1 MKNIEI
7 LSNAK
12 NEKYDYYKKKYE
24 STLKNNNNQRIIEK
38 YNQYCNGDIKE
49 NCILYE
55 TFHGKS
61 MTDNPYA
68 LFESL
73 ILDPEYKNYRH
84 IWVINTL
91 TSETEKYKNNENVI
105 FVKVNS
111 DEYLYYLAKAKYLIN
126 NTSFPPYF
134 CKRKNQVYLNTWHG
148 TPLKTLGIDMNG
160 PIDQLKNIQRNFL
173 QTDYLLSPNEFT
185 TEKLVY
191 SHNLDGIYTGEILEV
206 GYPRIDLIT
215 KTNSKDILD
224 KLRQYIEID
233 TNKKVALYAPTWRG
247 NVGKEVDI
255 KKEVK
260 DIIVSIKNNLD
271 SNYQLLL
278 KVHPLLYKYFK
289 NDKDLSK
296 IFIPDSIDISE
307 TLSIVDLLITD
318 YSSVFFDFYIK
329 NKPII
334 LYTYDKAE
342 YLSDRGTYLDFDE
355 LNTYVAENETELK
368 ELIANVDILKG
379 CKNES
384 FISLQNGNVS
394 KTVIDIVFKNNKNEK
409 VKKVNNE
416 KKNVLFYIDN
426 LTDNNFDK
434 KAAYINEYFD
444 RQKYNIL
451 ILVKSNLTFEEEL
464 QIKKL
469 VDVKI
474 FFRFGNLNTS
484 EKSWIEYMIAM
495 DIGYVNNNE
504 QALNILS
511 RNELRRLLGSLEIH
525 NIFNLSNNKFW
536 QIILGFY
543 SETTGSKYQLFDQKI
558 ITKIQKDKRYYHNSF
573 INKFEQYISFDI
585 EAKKYEKDYLIEY
598 INLNLIKFDK
608 NNNKSIKKIND
619 KDIMLEIKSDN
630 LKEKYIFIKDFNFT
644 EKYIFIDVEQVDKN
658 EVNSFYN
665 IVKNQRL
672 FDDYKIVI
680 YGLELKDINEFN
692 ELIYMDV
699 NIIPLMKNNLDY
711 LTFAKHSNYMFVLE
725 DFKNSMDK
733 IDFLQ
738 SNGVNVF
745 VTDNNELLGLMYK
758 DYLSIYEWKTF
769 LPMVEKYSI
778 ESNIYN

>member
-1 MKNIEI
+1 MEKIEI
-7 LSNAK
+7 LSKAK
-12 NEKYDYYKKKYE
+12 KEKYDYYKKKYK
-24 STLKNNNNQRIIEK
+24 STLKNNNTQRIIEK
-38 YNQYCNGDIKE
+38 YNQYCNEDIKE

-68 LFESL
+68 LFNT
-73 ILDPEYKNYRH
+73 IVLDPEFENYKH
-84 IWVINTL
+84 IWVINTP
-91 TSETEKYKNNENVI
+91 TIETDKYKNNENVI

-134 CKRKNQVYLNTWHG
+134 CKREDQVYLNTWHG

-185 TEKLVY
+185 TEKLVN

-215 KTNSKDILD
+215 KTNSKDISD
-224 KLRQYIEID
+224 KLSQYIELD
-233 TNKKVALYAPTWRG
+233 TNKKIALYAPTWRG

-260 DIIVSIKNNLD
+260 DIIVSIKKNLD

-289 NDKDLSK
+289 NDKELSK

-318 YSSVFFDFYIK
+318 YSSVFFDFYIR

-355 LNTYVAENETELK
+355 LNTYIAENEKELK
-368 ELIANVDILKG
+368 DLIANVDILNG

-394 KTVIDIVFKNNKNEK
+394 KTVIDIVFKKIKNEK
-409 VKKVNNE
+409 VKKVDNE
-416 KKNVLFYIDN
+416 KKNILFYIDN
-426 LTDNNFDK
+426 LTDNSFEK

-504 QALNILS
+504 LALNILS
-511 RNELRRLLGSLEIH
+511 KNELKRLLGSLVIH
-525 NIFNLSNNKFW
+525 NIFNLSNNIFW
-536 QIILGFY
+536 QIILGYY

-558 ITKIQKDKRYYHNSF
+558 ITKIQNDKRYYHNSF
-573 INKFEQYISFDI
+573 INKFEKYISYDI
-585 EAKKYEKDYLIEY
+585 EAKKFEEDYLIEY
-598 INLNLIKFDK
+598 INLNLIKFDR
-608 NNNKSIKKIND
+608 NNSKSIKEIND

-630 LKEKYIFIKDFNFT
+630 LKDKYIFIKDFKFT

-692 ELIYMDV
+692 ELISLDV
-699 NIIPLMKNNLDY
+699 NIIPTMKNNLDY
-711 LTFAKHSNYMFVLE
+711 LMFAKHSNYMFVLE

-769 LPMVEKYSI
+769 LPMIGKYSI

>member
-484 EKSWIEYMIAM
+484 KKSWIEYMIAM

>member
-91 TSETEKYKNNENVI
+91 TSETEKYKNNENVN

-289 NDKDLSK
+289 NDKELSK

-318 YSSVFFDFYIK
+318 YSSVFFDFYVK

-368 ELIANVDILKG
+368 DLIANVDILKG

-409 VKKVNNE
+409 VKKVDNE

-426 LTDNNFDK
+426 LTDSSFDK

-511 RNELRRLLGSLEIH
+511 RNELRRLLGSLVIH

-536 QIILGFY
+536 QIILGYY

-585 EAKKYEKDYLIEY
+585 ESKKYEKDYLIEY

-608 NNNKSIKKIND
+608 NNNKSIKEIHD

-644 EKYIFIDVEQVDKN
+644 EKYIFIDVEKVDKN

-665 IVKNQRL
+665 IVKGQKL
-672 FDDYKIVI
+672 FDDYNILI
-680 YGLELKDINEFN
+680 YGVELKDINEFN
-692 ELIYMDV
+692 ELIYTDV
-699 NIIPLMKNNLDY
+699 SIIPVMKNNLDY
-711 LTFAKHSNYMFVLE
+711 LMFAKHSNYMFVLE

-733 IDFLQ
+733 IGFLQ

-745 VTDNNELLGLMYK
+745 VTDNSELLGLMYK

-769 LPMVEKYSI
+769 LPMIEKYSI

>member
-1 MKNIEI
+1 MEKIEI
-7 LSNAK
+7 LSKAK
-12 NEKYDYYKKKYE
+12 KEKYDYYKKKYK
-24 STLKNNNNQRIIEK
+24 STLKNNNTQRIIEK
-38 YNQYCNGDIKE
+38 YNQYCNEDIKG

-68 LFESL
+68 LFNTIL
-73 ILDPEYKNYRH
+73 LDPEFENYKH
-84 IWVINTL
+84 IWVINTP
-91 TSETEKYKNNENVI
+91 TIETDKYKNNENVI

-134 CKRKNQVYLNTWHG
+134 CKREDQVYLNTWHG

-185 TEKLVY
+185 TEKLVN

-224 KLRQYIEID
+224 KLSQYIELD

-289 NDKDLSK
+289 NDKELSK

-318 YSSVFFDFYIK
+318 YSSVFFDFYIR

-355 LNTYVAENETELK
+355 LNTYIAENEKELK
-368 ELIANVDILKG
+368 DLIANVDILNG

-394 KTVIDIVFKNNKNEK
+394 KTVIDIVFKKIKNEK
-409 VKKVNNE
+409 VKKVDNE
-416 KKNVLFYIDN
+416 KKNILFYIDN
-426 LTDNNFDK
+426 LTDNSFEK

-504 QALNILS
+504 LALNILS
-511 RNELRRLLGSLEIH
+511 KNELKRLLGSLVIH
-525 NIFNLSNNKFW
+525 NIFNLSNNIFW
-536 QIILGFY
+536 QIILGYY

-558 ITKIQKDKRYYHNSF
+558 ITKIQNDKRYYHNSF
-573 INKFEQYISFDI
+573 INKFEKYISYDI
-585 EAKKYEKDYLIEY
+585 EAKKFEEDYLIEY
-598 INLNLIKFDK
+598 INLNLIKFDR
-608 NNNKSIKKIND
+608 NNSKSIKEIND

-630 LKEKYIFIKDFNFT
+630 LKDKYIFIKDFNFT

-680 YGLELKDINEFN
+680 YGLELKDINEVN
-692 ELIYMDV
+692 ELISLDV
-699 NIIPLMKNNLDY
+699 NIIPTMKNNLDY
-711 LTFAKHSNYMFVLE
+711 LMFAKHSNYMFVLE

-745 VTDNNELLGLMYK
+745 VTDNNELLGLMYN

-769 LPMVEKYSI
+769 LPMIGKYSI

>member
-134 CKRKNQVYLNTWHG
+134 CKRKNQIYLNTWHG

-484 EKSWIEYMIAM
+484 KKSWIEYMIAM

-769 LPMVEKYSI
+769 LPMVEIYSI

>member
-409 VKKVNNE
+409 VKKINNE

-619 KDIMLEIKSDN
+619 KDMMLEIKSDN

>member
-644 EKYIFIDVEQVDKN
+644 EKYIFIDVEQVK
-658 EVNSFYN
+658 S
-665 IVKNQRL
+665 RL
-672 FDDYKIVI
+672 LCKMLY
-680 YGLELKDINEFN
+680 
-692 ELIYMDV
+692 
-699 NIIPLMKNNLDY
+699 
-711 LTFAKHSNYMFVLE
+711 
-725 DFKNSMDK
+725 
-733 IDFLQ
+733 
-738 SNGVNVF
+738 NVF
-745 VTDNNELLGLMYK
+745 TISTYQN
-758 DYLSIYEWKTF
+758 
-769 LPMVEKYSI
+769 
-778 ESNIYN
+778 

>member
-91 TSETEKYKNNENVI
+91 TSETEKYKNNENVN

-289 NDKDLSK
+289 NDKELSK

-318 YSSVFFDFYIK
+318 YSSVFFDFYVK

-368 ELIANVDILKG
+368 DLIANVDILKG

-409 VKKVNNE
+409 VKKVDNE

-426 LTDNNFDK
+426 LTD
-434 KAAYINEYFD
+434 
-444 RQKYNIL
+444 
-451 ILVKSNLTFEEEL
+451 S
-464 QIKKL
+464 
-469 VDVKI
+469 
-474 FFRFGNLNTS
+474 
-484 EKSWIEYMIAM
+484 
-495 DIGYVNNNE
+495 
-504 QALNILS
+504 
-511 RNELRRLLGSLEIH
+511 
-525 NIFNLSNNKFW
+525 
-536 QIILGFY
+536 
-543 SETTGSKYQLFDQKI
+543 
-558 ITKIQKDKRYYHNSF
+558 SF
-573 INKFEQYISFDI
+573 
-585 EAKKYEKDYLIEY
+585 
-598 INLNLIKFDK
+598 
-608 NNNKSIKKIND
+608 
-619 KDIMLEIKSDN
+619 
-630 LKEKYIFIKDFNFT
+630 
-644 EKYIFIDVEQVDKN
+644 
-658 EVNSFYN
+658 
-665 IVKNQRL
+665 
-672 FDDYKIVI
+672 
-680 YGLELKDINEFN
+680 
-692 ELIYMDV
+692 
-699 NIIPLMKNNLDY
+699 
-711 LTFAKHSNYMFVLE
+711 
-725 DFKNSMDK
+725 
-733 IDFLQ
+733 
-738 SNGVNVF
+738 
-745 VTDNNELLGLMYK
+745 
-758 DYLSIYEWKTF
+758 
-769 LPMVEKYSI
+769 
-778 ESNIYN
+778 

>member
-630 LKEKYIFIKDFNFT
+630 LKGKYIFIKDFNFT

>member
-484 EKSWIEYMIAM
+484 KKSWIEYMIAM

-769 LPMVEKYSI
+769 LPMVEIYSI

>member
-1 MKNIEI
+1 MEKIEI
-7 LSNAK
+7 LSKAK
-12 NEKYDYYKKKYE
+12 KEKYEYYKKKYK
-24 STLKNNNNQRIIEK
+24 STLKNNNTQRIIEK
-38 YNQYCNGDIKE
+38 YNQYCNEEIKD

-68 LFESL
+68 LFNTIL
-73 ILDPEYKNYRH
+73 LDPEFENYKH
-84 IWVINTL
+84 IWVINTP
-91 TSETEKYKNNENVI
+91 TIETDKYKNNENVI

-134 CKRKNQVYLNTWHG
+134 CKREDQVYLNTWHG

-185 TEKLVY
+185 TEKLVN

-224 KLRQYIEID
+224 KLSQYIELD

-289 NDKDLSK
+289 NDKELSK

-318 YSSVFFDFYIK
+318 YSSVFFDFYIR

-355 LNTYVAENETELK
+355 LNTYIAENEKELK
-368 ELIANVDILKG
+368 DLIANVDILHG

-394 KTVIDIVFKNNKNEK
+394 KTVVDIVFKKIKNEK
-409 VKKVNNE
+409 VKKVDNE
-416 KKNVLFYIDN
+416 KKNILFYIDN
-426 LTDNNFDK
+426 LTDNSFEK

-469 VDVKI
+469 IDVKI

-504 QALNILS
+504 LALNILS
-511 RNELRRLLGSLEIH
+511 KNELKRLLGSLVIH
-525 NIFNLSNNKFW
+525 NIFNLSNNIFW
-536 QIILGFY
+536 QIILGYY

-558 ITKIQKDKRYYHNSF
+558 ITKIQNDKRYYHNSF
-573 INKFEQYISFDI
+573 INKFEKYISYDI
-585 EAKKYEKDYLIEY
+585 EAKKFEEDYLIEY
-598 INLNLIKFDK
+598 INLNLMKFDR
-608 NNNKSIKKIND
+608 NSSKSIKEIND

-630 LKEKYIFIKDFNFT
+630 LKDKYIFIKDFNFT

-658 EVNSFYN
+658 EVNNFYN

-692 ELIYMDV
+692 ELISLDV
-699 NIIPLMKNNLDY
+699 NIIPTMKNNLDY
-711 LTFAKHSNYMFVLE
+711 LMFAKHSNYMFVLE

-769 LPMVEKYSI
+769 LPMIGKYSI

>member
-394 KTVIDIVFKNNKNEK
+394 KTLIDIVFKNNKNEK

-630 LKEKYIFIKDFNFT
+630 LKGKYIFIKDFNFT

>member
-1 MKNIEI
+1 MEKIEI
-7 LSNAK
+7 LSKAK
-12 NEKYDYYKKKYE
+12 KEKYDYYKKKYK
-24 STLKNNNNQRIIEK
+24 STLKNNNTQRIIEK
-38 YNQYCNGDIKE
+38 YNQYCNEDIKG

-68 LFESL
+68 LFNTIL
-73 ILDPEYKNYRH
+73 LDPEFENYKH
-84 IWVINTL
+84 IWVINTP
-91 TSETEKYKNNENVI
+91 TIETDKYKNNENVI

-134 CKRKNQVYLNTWHG
+134 CKREDQVYLNTWHG

-185 TEKLVY
+185 TEKLVN

-224 KLRQYIEID
+224 KLSQYIELV

-289 NDKDLSK
+289 NDKELSK

-318 YSSVFFDFYIK
+318 YSSVFFDFYIR

-355 LNTYVAENETELK
+355 LNTYIAENEKELK
-368 ELIANVDILKG
+368 DLIANVDILNG

-394 KTVIDIVFKNNKNEK
+394 KTVIDIVFKKIKNEK
-409 VKKVNNE
+409 VKKVDNE
-416 KKNVLFYIDN
+416 KKNILFYIDN
-426 LTDNNFDK
+426 LTDNSFEK

-504 QALNILS
+504 LALNILS
-511 RNELRRLLGSLEIH
+511 KNELKRLLGSLVIH
-525 NIFNLSNNKFW
+525 NIFNLSNNIFW
-536 QIILGFY
+536 QIILGYY

-558 ITKIQKDKRYYHNSF
+558 ITKIQNDKRYYHNSF
-573 INKFEQYISFDI
+573 INKFEKYISYDI
-585 EAKKYEKDYLIEY
+585 EAKKFEEDYLIEY
-598 INLNLIKFDK
+598 INLNLIKFDR
-608 NNNKSIKKIND
+608 NNSKSIKEINN

-630 LKEKYIFIKDFNFT
+630 LKDKYIFIKDFNFT

-680 YGLELKDINEFN
+680 YGLELKDINEVN
-692 ELIYMDV
+692 ELISLDV
-699 NIIPLMKNNLDY
+699 NIIPTMKNNLDY
-711 LTFAKHSNYMFVLE
+711 LMFAKHSNYMFVLE

-745 VTDNNELLGLMYK
+745 VTDNNELLGLMYN

-769 LPMVEKYSI
+769 LPMIGKYSI

>member
-416 KKNVLFYIDN
+416 KENVLFYIDN

>member
-1 MKNIEI
+1 MENIEI

-630 LKEKYIFIKDFNFT
+630 LKGKYIFIKDFNFT

>member
-134 CKRKNQVYLNTWHG
+134 CKRKNQIYLNTWHG

-484 EKSWIEYMIAM
+484 KKSWIEYMIAM

>member
-91 TSETEKYKNNENVI
+91 TSETEKYKNNENVN

-289 NDKDLSK
+289 NDKELSK

-318 YSSVFFDFYIK
+318 YSSVFFDFYVK

-368 ELIANVDILKG
+368 DLIANVDILKG

-409 VKKVNNE
+409 VKKVDNE

-426 LTDNNFDK
+426 LTDSSFDK

-474 FFRFGNLNTS
+474 YFRFGNLNTS

-511 RNELRRLLGSLEIH
+511 RNELRRLLGSLVIH

-536 QIILGFY
+536 QIILGYY

-585 EAKKYEKDYLIEY
+585 ESKKYEKDYLIEY

-608 NNNKSIKKIND
+608 NNNKSIKEIHD

-644 EKYIFIDVEQVDKN
+644 EKYIFIDVEKVDKN

-665 IVKNQRL
+665 IVKGQKL
-672 FDDYKIVI
+672 FDDYNILI
-680 YGLELKDINEFN
+680 YGVELKDINEFN
-692 ELIYMDV
+692 ELIYTDV
-699 NIIPLMKNNLDY
+699 SIIPVMKNNLDY
-711 LTFAKHSNYMFVLE
+711 LMFAKHSNYMFVLE

-733 IDFLQ
+733 IGFLQ

-745 VTDNNELLGLMYK
+745 VTDNSELLGLMYK
-758 DYLSIYEWKTF
+758 DYSSIYEWKTF
-769 LPMVEKYSI
+769 LPMIEKYSI

>member
-1 MKNIEI
+1 MENIEI

-394 KTVIDIVFKNNKNEK
+394 KTVIDIVFKNKKNEK

-416 KKNVLFYIDN
+416 KENVLFYIDN